1 MALGQE
7 QNSGE
12 INYPGTYKD
21 PASGAELTVTMEA
34 GADALA
40 RLGWVRLEDAEP
52 NQTKVPEKTP
62 STKPNPSGAKAKVV
76 K

>member
-12 INYPGTYKD
+12 INYPGTYRD
-21 PASGAELTVTMEA
+21 NASGAELTVTMEA

-52 NQTKVPEKTP
+52 NQTKVPEKKAD
-62 STKPNPSGAKAKVV
+62 TKPNASGV
-76 K
+76 KMKSVK

>member
-7 QNSGE
+7 QNTGE
-12 INYPGTYKD
+12 INYPGTYRD
-21 PASGAELTVTMEA
+21 PRSGAELSVTMEA

-40 RLGWVRLEDAEP
+40 RMGWVRLEDAEP
-52 NQTKVPEKTP
+52 NQTKIPEKTAEA
-62 STKPNPSGAKAKVV
+62 KPNASGAKMVSV